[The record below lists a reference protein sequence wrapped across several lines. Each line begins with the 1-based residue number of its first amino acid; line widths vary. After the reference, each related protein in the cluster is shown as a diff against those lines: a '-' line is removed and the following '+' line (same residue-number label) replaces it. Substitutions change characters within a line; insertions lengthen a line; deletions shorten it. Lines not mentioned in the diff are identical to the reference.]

1 MLPNKTWIH
10 SLPSNIVNLLTLSG
24 GEVQCLLQAPKKE
37 QERLMLVRLKT
48 PDCFQGKVW
57 GFFVFIFIFCF
68 LKKNYWSIVDLNVVL
83 ITGIHQSESE
93 VITEYWVG
101 SPMLYSKSLLV
112 IYLTCSSVE

>member
-57 GFFVFIFIFCF
+57 GFLVFIFIFCF
-68 LKKNYWSIVDLNVVL
+68 LKK
-83 ITGIHQSESE
+83 ITG
-93 VITEYWVG
+93 V
-101 SPMLYSKSLLV
+101 
-112 IYLTCSSVE
+112 